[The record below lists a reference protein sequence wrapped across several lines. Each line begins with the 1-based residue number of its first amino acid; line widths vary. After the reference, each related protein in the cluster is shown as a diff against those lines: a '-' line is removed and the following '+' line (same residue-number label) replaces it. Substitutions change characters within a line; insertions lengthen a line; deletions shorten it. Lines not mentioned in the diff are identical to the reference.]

1 MNITAIK
8 TPIVKEGDDLTK
20 IIANSLKHIPERSV
34 LVIASKII
42 SYSQHRLIPIVTGD
56 RQEKLDLAMQEADR
70 YLPSSMSQY
79 DLILTVKNHHLT
91 VNAGIDESNANGK
104 YVLWPNNL
112 QAEAN
117 KIWQFVRRHYQVNQV
132 GVIVTDS
139 RTWPLRWGVVGTCLA
154 HCGFKQ
160 LYDYR
165 EQEDLFG
172 RPIHFVQLNVAEA
185 IASMAALEMG
195 EVAEQTPLGLVEN
208 IRQIEFQER
217 EPTQEELDF
226 LKIELE
232 DDMYGPL
239 LKSAPWKKGGGGIDL
254 KNLP

>member
-1 MNITAIK
+1 MKITAIK
-8 TPIVKEGDDLTK
+8 TPIVKEKDDLLH
-20 IIANSLKHIPERSV
+20 IIATSISRLPENSV

-42 SYSQHRLIPIVTGD
+42 SYSQGRLLPIQTGT

-117 KIWQFVRRHYQVNQV
+117 RIWHFVRQHYQLQNI
-132 GVIVTDS
+132 GVIVSDS

-185 IASMAALEMG
+185 MASMAALEMG
-195 EVAEQTPLGLVEN
+195 EVAEQTPLGLVED
-208 IRQIEFQER
+208 IRQIEFQDR
-217 EPTQEELDF
+217 VPTQEELDF

-239 LKSAPWKKGGGGIDL
+239 LKSAPWEKGGGGIDL
-254 KNLP
+254 QNK